1 MCTVLDVFTP
11 LLCLPWSWRITSSP
25 VASTHYDLDCAAGQG
40 LRQEPEPPEDRT
52 KKEHCHCH
60 LFISQ
65 KSLSQPPYLSSA
77 PVWSPRGCKGRF
89 LGGSWVLKWKVIH
102 RGCEEFI
109 PEQDVHFH
117 ILLLSEK
124 GFDNTGSDGFELI
137 LKNFFFTWNVFFLIF
152 KREVI
157 TISKV

>member
-77 PVWSPRGCKGRF
+77 PVWSPRGCEGRF

-109 PEQDVHFH
+109 PEQDMCIFTFYSSVKKDLITLGAMALNWFQKTFFYLKCLFSH
-117 ILLLSEK
+117 IQK
-124 GFDNTGSDGFELI
+124 GGN
-137 LKNFFFTWNVFFLIF
+137 NH
-152 KREVI
+152 
-157 TISKV
+157 